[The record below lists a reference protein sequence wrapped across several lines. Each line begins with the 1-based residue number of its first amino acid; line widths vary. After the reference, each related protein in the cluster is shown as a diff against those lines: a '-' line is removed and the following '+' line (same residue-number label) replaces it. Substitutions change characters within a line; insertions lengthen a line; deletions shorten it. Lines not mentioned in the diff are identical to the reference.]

1 MQTLLSRSL
10 EDTNKEIADVKTDI
24 IAGVKTDIIAVK
36 TDMIA
41 QTSTIRS

>member
-24 IAGVKTDIIAVK
+24 SSKID
-36 TDMIA
+36 
-41 QTSTIRS
+41 S